1 MYDAN
6 KIIPGL
12 VIFVGLMTFPIWSA
26 MGKTVPAPKPKLDT
40 PVIQEM
46 TDKKCVEDT
55 HFMKT
60 SHMQFLITWRDE
72 ALRDGK
78 RVYINSRGQKYY
90 VSLQNTCMKCHS
102 NKKEFCDKCHNYAGV
117 KNPYCWDC
125 HLEPKETKGNEL

>member
-12 VIFVGLMTFPIWSA
+12 VIFVGLMTVPIWSA
-26 MGKTVPAPKPKLDT
+26 MGRVVPPPKPKLDT
-40 PVIQEM
+40 PVIRELAE
-46 TDKKCVEDT
+46 KKCVEGKE
-55 HFMKT
+55 FMKS

-72 ALRDGK
+72 ALRKGK

-102 NKKEFCDKCHNYAGV
+102 NKKEFCDRCHNYAGV
-117 KNPYCWDC
+117 EDPYCWEC
-125 HLEPKETKGNEL
+125 HLAPRDAKGNEL